1 MRVDDIQGASPKE
14 RVLLPE
20 STLPGLHPM
29 FQDRNDVRKELREI
43 AVANKQK
50 AVMSKGMAEALTREH
65 LQTD

>member
-1 MRVDDIQGASPKE
+1 
-14 RVLLPE
+14 
-20 STLPGLHPM
+20 M